1 VPFEED
7 DKDSSIWF
15 LDHSYHEQM
24 YRMCRRING
33 MAFVQ
38 TCRCAQHLLAL
49 TPHLH
54 SAKEAVVGW
63 YSTGP
68 KVREADLD
76 IHEMIG
82 NYVASPVLV
91 VIDVQPQELGLPTS
105 AYTMVEEVAS
115 ARTPPG
121 CARLRPLNRGCP
133 GRERKEPQGICAS
146 QLRGWCVRG

>member
-1 VPFEED
+1 MPPHQRCGCWSQSLVGAVR
-7 DKDSSIWF
+7 SS
-15 LDHSYHEQM
+15 L
-24 YRMCRRING
+24 
-33 MAFVQ
+33 
-38 TCRCAQHLLAL
+38 CAA
-49 TPHLH
+49 
-54 SAKEAVVGW
+54 AKETVVGW

-115 ARTPPG
+115 ARALLYTHKKRVPP
-121 CARLRPLNRGCP
+121 L
-133 GRERKEPQGICAS
+133 
-146 QLRGWCVRG
+146 